1 MHRPVSAGDIVV
13 QPGRYGEIL
22 AVALQRFQQFG
33 CLVFRA
39 SCFRKKCVRQLPAHL
54 RAPVARLPGSV
65 SAAKDL
71 SSLFERF
78 VGSTCSSD
86 SPLAFMLVVRLI
98 AFSSRS
104 ALLLPDTNGVSRF
117 SRMRF
122 PDMPGVCDC
131 AGLQVARVFRH
142 S

>member
-1 MHRPVSAGDIVV
+1 M
-13 QPGRYGEIL
+13 
-22 AVALQRFQQFG
+22 
-33 CLVFRA
+33 
-39 SCFRKKCVRQLPAHL
+39 
-54 RAPVARLPGSV
+54 ARLPGSV

-131 AGLQVARVFRH
+131 AGSTSGTRFSSLIVWPSDSPNIVGTPNVIDFAAQYPACLCPCQRFACNLTDARA
-142 S
+142 